1 MSEVYAIF
9 ATIGEHIPFKKKEKI
24 GEANSE
30 GSINLLHY
38 RATVLVIIC
47 FCLLVTSVDLI
58 AGKYNQAKFQN
69 ELWTLP
75 NRYENI
81 LMNLF
86 FCNSICCW
94 RLERMILNDFPI
106 FIIVKLPFIEFLL
119 SI

>member
-58 AGKYNQAKFQN
+58 AGKDDNVKFQD
-69 ELWTLP
+69 ELL
-75 NRYENI
+75 I
-81 LMNLF
+81 
-86 FCNSICCW
+86 SIC
-94 RLERMILNDFPI
+94 FS
-106 FIIVKLPFIEFLL
+106 F
-119 SI
+119 

>member
-38 RATVLVIIC
+38 RATVLIIIS

-58 AGKYNQAKFQN
+58 AGNFNYHNVNARFCHHNVINNVKRLF
-69 ELWTLP
+69 TD
-75 NRYENI
+75 YEINY
-81 LMNLF
+81 
-86 FCNSICCW
+86 
-94 RLERMILNDFPI
+94 PI
-106 FIIVKLPFIEFLL
+106 
-119 SI
+119 

>member
-38 RATVLVIIC
+38 RATVLVIIS

-58 AGKYNQAKFQN
+58 AGIEIIKILIKILRLKSIYHKY
-69 ELWTLP
+69 
-75 NRYENI
+75 
-81 LMNLF
+81 
-86 FCNSICCW
+86 
-94 RLERMILNDFPI
+94 
-106 FIIVKLPFIEFLL
+106 FIH
-119 SI
+119 

>member
-38 RATVLVIIC
+38 RATVLIIIS

-58 AGKYNQAKFQN
+58 AGNFN
-69 ELWTLP
+69 HHNFE
-75 NRYENI
+75 
-81 LMNLF
+81 
-86 FCNSICCW
+86 
-94 RLERMILNDFPI
+94 D
-106 FIIVKLPFIEFLL
+106 
-119 SI
+119 